1 MSIHERLGKLLACIA
16 LLFVV
21 LVVTDTYSKYLT
33 EASGTTDIAIARW
46 RILVNGQDIR
56 NNADLSQVISPTIY
70 QNNHIASNVIA
81 PRSTGYFDLVID
93 CRDADVSFEYEI
105 DISPNEDSSVTD
117 LVATGYSIDG
127 GSTVSMDR
135 GDTISNQV
143 LLSSH
148 TQTISIRVYI
158 EWDDTS
164 NDATM
169 DNEDDTAATKSG
181 DDALLDVNLSFIQLN
196 ESNNNNNNNEPSEP

>member
-117 LVATGYSIDG
+117 LVATGYLIDG

-169 DNEDDTAATKSG
+169 DNEDDTEATKSG

-196 ESNNNNNNNEPSEP
+196 ENNNNNNNNEPSEP

>member
-169 DNEDDTAATKSG
+169 DNEDDTEATKSG

-196 ESNNNNNNNEPSEP
+196 ENNNNNNNNEPSEP

>member
-70 QNNHIASNVIA
+70 QNNHIANNVIA

-127 GSTVSMDR
+127 GSTVSMNR

-143 LLSSH
+143 LLSSN

-158 EWDDTS
+158 EWDDVS
-164 NDATM
+164 ENAVM
-169 DNEDDTAATKSG
+169 DNEADTNATKSG
-181 DDALLDVNLSFIQLN
+181 NNALLDVNLSFIQIDETTN
-196 ESNNNNNNNEPSEP
+196 SNNEPSEP

>member
-169 DNEDDTAATKSG
+169 DNEDDTEATKSG